1 MGMGRRWVQGPVQ
14 EKKRK
19 IQASEKKWLPILTEL
34 FWVLTRDLR
43 LERER
48 ERETKSEDGKVGGVA
63 GSDDFRRYLRC
74 LLHRWQMR
82 SLQCRRGILSSSSSP
97 SLFSSTSIWSY
108 SYAIWFNSQI
118 VLQEEL
124 EYGLSNVRINSF
136 CNYTKKFG
144 GY

>member
-1 MGMGRRWVQGPVQ
+1 MGRRRVQGPVQ
-14 EKKRK
+14 EKRRK

-48 ERETKSEDGKVGGVA
+48 ERERKSEDGKVGGVA

-82 SLQCRRGILSSSSSP
+82 SLQCRRGILSSSSSSSP
-97 SLFSSTSIWSY
+97 SLFSNSSIRSY

-136 CNYTKKFG
+136 CN
-144 GY
+144 